1 VPDEDEHGR
10 SPYFYRS
17 DPTDPGLTAGTLIL
31 MRVVRWLDSTE
42 QQAWRTLIEVHSRL
56 VAQLDAELQEAH
68 GISLPDYEV
77 LVHLSEA
84 PEGALR
90 MAELAAH
97 LMLSPSG
104 LTRRLDG
111 LVRDGLVERRACPS
125 DRRGSFAVLTEK
137 GRAVLEEAAPT
148 HVEGVRRYVIDPL
161 SRDELMAFAGALCH
175 IGQGLPDRRS
185 LATESS

>member
-1 VPDEDEHGR
+1 
-10 SPYFYRS
+10 
-17 DPTDPGLTAGTLIL
+17 
-31 MRVVRWLDSTE
+31 
-42 QQAWRTLIEVHSRL
+42 
-56 VAQLDAELQEAH
+56 
-68 GISLPDYEV
+68 
-77 LVHLSEA
+77 
-84 PEGALR
+84 

-111 LVRDGLVERRACPS
+111 LVKDGLVERRACPS

-161 SRDELMAFAGALCH
+161 SRDELTAFAGALCH
-175 IGQGLPDRRS
+175 IGQGLPERGPVPN
-185 LATESS
+185 